1 MNNTTDT
8 YVVAY
13 VVYPKIHRASRA
25 SAPVITR
32 GGDGDLDSEFAEVF
46 GWGLG
51 LDKDCSMAI

>member
-1 MNNTTDT
+1 M
-8 YVVAY
+8 
-13 VVYPKIHRASRA
+13 
-25 SAPVITR
+25 TR